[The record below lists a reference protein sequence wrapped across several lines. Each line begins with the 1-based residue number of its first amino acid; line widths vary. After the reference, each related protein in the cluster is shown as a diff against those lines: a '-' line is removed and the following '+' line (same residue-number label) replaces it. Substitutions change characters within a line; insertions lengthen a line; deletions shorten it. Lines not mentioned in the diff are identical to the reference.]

1 MEQKIQWQRLIG
13 PVVGLKRSLL
23 QVFVL
28 AAILQVVVLVIP
40 VFTQWIVDDAI
51 TSGDQG
57 LLLALVL
64 GLVLTLLTR
73 VAMEFA
79 CEWLGISLSFQ
90 FGTQW
95 ARREMAHLVRLP
107 MRWFEQRHVGDVVS
121 RFHSLHAIQ
130 QTITGSLVGMA
141 LDAIFSLVTLLVML
155 IYSPRLALVAFVAL
169 LVYAVIRWFAY
180 HAFHRANERLLNHD
194 AESQTFFLENLRAI
208 QTIKIA
214 CLEAHRTD
222 AWNRLAVRAAESKVA
237 TEKMTLAFGTGYGIL
252 FGLESAA
259 VLGWGALLAIEGS
272 LTIGMLMA
280 FVAYKNEFSSR
291 AQRLIDKVM
300 NVRMLRL
307 HADRLADIALAQA
320 EESGAPP
327 HAPEGGA
334 VPAITLV
341 NVGFRYDGQAPWV
354 LRGIDLEI
362 GGGKFLALTGT
373 TGCGKTTLAKII
385 MGLLEPTEGTV
396 LLDGVPLRQ
405 YGLGRWRAQVAAVMQ
420 DDQLLAGTLLENI
433 AGFDARP
440 QPERAQE
447 AARLA
452 CMHQDVLRMP
462 LGYETP
468 CAEMGANFSG
478 GQRQRL
484 FLARALYRRPAV
496 LVMDEATSHLDAA
509 TERRV
514 NQAIG
519 ALAMTRIAVAH
530 RPDVVAMADLV
541 FDVER
546 GAFQAVAHA

>member
-1 MEQKIQWQRLIG
+1 MEKKIQWHRLIG

-57 LLLALVL
+57 LLLTLVI
-64 GLVLTLLTR
+64 GLVLILLTR

-79 CEWLGISLSFQ
+79 CEWLGISLVFQ

-95 ARREMAHLVRLP
+95 AQHVMAHLLRLP
-107 MRWFEQRHVGDVVS
+107 MRWFEQRHVGDIVS

-130 QTITGSLVGMA
+130 QTIMGSLVGMA
-141 LDAIFSLVTLLVML
+141 LDTIFALVTLLVMF
-155 IYSPRLALVAFVAL
+155 IYSARLALVAFVAL

-180 HAFHRANERLLNHD
+180 HAFHRANEQLLNHD

-214 CLEAHRTD
+214 CLEARRTD

-259 VLGWGALLAIEGS
+259 VLGWGASLVIEGS

-280 FVAYKNEFSSR
+280 FIAYKNEFSSR
-291 AQRLIDKVM
+291 AQRLIDKIM
-300 NVRMLRL
+300 NVRMLSL

-320 EESGAPP
+320 EDTGARA
-327 HAPEGGA
+327 HASAGGA
-334 VPAITLV
+334 VPAITLE
-341 NVGFRYDGQAPWV
+341 NVGFRYDEQTPWV
-354 LRGIDLEI
+354 LRGISLEI
-362 GGGKFLALTGT
+362 QGGQFLALTGT

-385 MGLLEPTEGTV
+385 MGLLEPTEGRV

-405 YGLGRWRAQVAAVMQ
+405 YGLGRWRGQVAAVMQ
-420 DDQLLAGTLLENI
+420 DDQLLAGTLLENV
-433 AGFDARP
+433 AGFDEQP
-440 QPERAQE
+440 QSERAQQS
-447 AARLA
+447 AQMA
-452 CMHQDVLRMP
+452 CMHQDILRMP

-496 LVMDEATSHLDAA
+496 LVMDEATSHLDPA
-509 TERRV
+509 TERQV
-514 NQAIG
+514 NQAIR
-519 ALAMTRIAVAH
+519 ALSMTRIAVAH
-530 RPDVVAMADLV
+530 RPDIVAMADVV

-546 GAFQAVAHA
+546 RALMAVAQA